1 MIDIDYETLHE
12 QAEWEEYKLAHPSL
26 KSKIVESSCPLFLKQ
41 EDDKTLYGVRFFF
54 KDGKRFAEILYV
66 ENEE

>member
-1 MIDIDYETLHE
+1 MKDIDYETLYK
-12 QAEWEEYKLAHPSL
+12 QAEWAEYKLAHPSL
-26 KSKIVESSCPLFLKQ
+26 KSKIVEGLPKQ

-66 ENEE
+66 EKEE